1 MGRRLSW
8 PFVAIHLFQL
18 STGNVLAFD
27 GWQQPEPTYVWN
39 PTTQAFTSTNAP
51 DSIFCSGMA
60 QLPNG
65 EVMTVGGYGGL
76 TTGNIGIVDTAIF
89 NPATGTWTRV
99 ADMHTPRWYPA
110 VTELADGRLRGDQR
124 QLDQRQHLGQHAGS
138 L

>member
-1 MGRRLSW
+1 MSW

-18 STGNVLAFD
+18 SNGNVLAFD
-27 GWQQPEPTYVWN
+27 GWQQPEPTSVWN
-39 PTTQAFTSTNAP
+39 PTTQAFTSTTAP

-65 EVMTVGGYGGL
+65 EVMTVGGYGAL
-76 TTGNIGIVDTAIF
+76 TTGNLGIVDTAIF

-99 ADMHTPRWYPA
+99 ANMHTPRWYPD
-110 VTELADGRLRGDQR
+110 VTELANGNYVAISGNSTDAE
-124 QLDQRQHLGQHAGS
+124 HLGRHARG